1 MLYNYTI
8 KFQDGTKATNNC
20 SMTEKETLETVGR
33 IIAENTAKGNA
44 LLTVS
49 VKAVTA

>member
-8 KFQDGTKATNNC
+8 KFQNGMKESNLYSVTEEKALARVA
-20 SMTEKETLETVGR
+20 E
-33 IIAENTAKGNA
+33 IIAEQSAKGNA

-49 VKAVTA
+49 IKAVTA